1 MTQEKSRA
9 IESVRS
15 ISARSE
21 NYSTTDLGIKNYD
34 EETRNIM
41 SSTFGVVKNNL
52 MALWYAIGLNPNVT
66 SVYTQTMMDANQAMT
81 FNGKTYFPHP
91 GVGNLHPYNESGNPS
106 DGCFQFHTL
115 G

>member
-1 MTQEKSRA
+1 MTQESRA
-9 IESVRS
+9 IESIRS
-15 ISARSE
+15 ISAKSE

-34 EETRNIM
+34 DETKNIM

-66 SVYTQTMMDANQAMT
+66 SVYTQTMMDA
-81 FNGKTYFPHP
+81 GKTYFPHP